1 MGLIMF
7 KYDLFMT
14 EQKEGETDSNKEKN
28 WIWPIPPL
36 AADVS
41 FKLRW
46 YSSHMTGASE
56 ARYRVRNTL
65 KLWLRRWRLRFV

>member
-14 EQKEGETDSNKEKN
+14 EQKGKGKLIQN

>member
-14 EQKEGETDSNKEKN
+14 EQKEGETDSRKKN

-46 YSSHMTGASE
+46 YSSHMTGASVKHDT
-56 ARYRVRNTL
+56 ACATHTKTL
-65 KLWLRRWRLRFV
+65 IA